1 MGEPVFDSRSTKVRV
16 SQFRTAALSLAG
28 FVTFG
33 ALFVAGVPAANATP
47 GLEAYVSQPFVQ
59 GPDVSG
65 VDIETFDSECPDT
78 WWQGGSNPG
87 IMTGSCSSVIG
98 NFYGGASTTSGT
110 PTLGDGTGQ
119 TKYGAVYN
127 GASVTVTL
135 DHPASYLG
143 FQWSAGDGNNLLT
156 LFSSGTTV
164 ATFTTQDLLAMLYYD
179 EMGAWSAEDYF
190 INPAMDE
197 WIGEPFAYL
206 YLVGTGGLTFDSFSI
221 SQPIHGFEFDNFSV
235 GDAPVTINPATT
247 IRIGD
252 ETPPDENGNGIDDTT
267 EDSDGD
273 GIKDPFEDSDGD
285 GISDVFED
293 SDGDGINDFAES
305 ETLADTGVEVW
316 SAFGTATL
324 LIGAGVVL
332 ALRRQRKRA

>member
-1 MGEPVFDSRSTKVRV
+1 MFAQRFTKVRV
-16 SQFRTAALSLAG
+16 SGSRSAALSLAG
-28 FVTFG
+28 CLTFG
-33 ALFVAGVPAANATP
+33 ALFVAGVPAAHAAP
-47 GLEAYVSQPFVQ
+47 ALEAYVSQPFVQ

-87 IMTGSCSSVIG
+87 TMTGSCSSVDG
-98 NFYGGASTTSGT
+98 DVYGGASTTSGT

-119 TKYGAVYN
+119 TRYGAVYD
-127 GASVTVTL
+127 GATVTVTL
-135 DHPASYLG
+135 AQPASYLG

-179 EMGAWSAEDYF
+179 DMGDWSAIDYF
-190 INPAMDE
+190 INPAINE

-206 YLVGTGGLTFDSFSI
+206 YLVGSGGLTFDSFSI
-221 SQPIHGFEFDNFSV
+221 SQPVYGFEFDNFSV
-235 GDAPVTINPATT
+235 GDTPVTINPATA

-252 ETPPDENGNGIDDTT
+252 EIPPDENGNGIDDTT

-305 ETLADTGVEVW
+305 ETLADTGVDVW

-324 LIGAGVVL
+324 LIGAGVAL
-332 ALRRQRKRA
+332 ALRRRRQRA